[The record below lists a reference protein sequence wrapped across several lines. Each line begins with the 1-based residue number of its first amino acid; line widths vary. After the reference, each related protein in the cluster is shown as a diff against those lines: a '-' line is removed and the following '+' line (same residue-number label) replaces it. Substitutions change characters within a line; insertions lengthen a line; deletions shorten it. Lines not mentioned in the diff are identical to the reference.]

1 MKMRRKR
8 ESRLRVVFNRKDL
21 IKRLMS
27 TAVGSASTSRYPSL
41 RLQAAIRA
49 RTLCV
54 SGVLS
59 HRLFFGSTLTSRS
72 WLPLTNVCGLFGD
85 QLASRYE
92 FMKSFCCCMLNITC
106 DTRAHYTFRAFS
118 SNGSAAAA
126 SELICLRVSP
136 RLQTWVDFISLAEVW
151 ACVTITAILGHCTEC
166 WLFQSLCCKAEYSEL
181 LWICP
186 LFPHFRSSSEQFDGF
201 DALCFHTGRE
211 GTDAV
216 LSLGRLILD
225 SYRVFMMDVW
235 RVDKVAPV

>member
-1 MKMRRKR
+1 MFVGCLGINWLLVMN
-8 ESRLRVVFNRKDL
+8 SWSHFAAACWTSPVTPAL
-21 IKRLMS
+21 I
-27 TAVGSASTSRYPSL
+27 T
-41 RLQAAIRA
+41 
-49 RTLCV
+49 
-54 SGVLS
+54 
-59 HRLFFGSTLTSRS
+59 HFERS
-72 WLPLTNVCGLFGD
+72 
-85 QLASRYE
+85 
-92 FMKSFCCCMLNITC
+92 
-106 DTRAHYTFRAFS
+106 S

-216 LSLGRLILD
+216 LSLGRLVLD